1 MLICDAVEVLQK
13 AGYKVAEIDP
23 EFPGFAVQTKQEEH
37 VMTVMSDRGHVA
49 QKTIEQLVENAK

>member
-13 AGYKVAEIDP
+13 AGYKVAVIDP

-37 VMTVMSDRGHVA
+37 VMTVMSDRGHVS
-49 QKTIEQLVENAK
+49 QKTVEQLVEKAK

>member
-1 MLICDAVEVLQK
+1 MLVVDAVEALQK

-37 VMTVMSDRGHVA
+37 VMTVVSDRGHVS
-49 QKTIEQLVENAK
+49 QKTIEHLVERAH

>member
-13 AGYKVAEIDP
+13 AGYKVAVIDP

-37 VMTVMSDRGHVA
+37 VMTVISDRGHVS
-49 QKTIEQLVENAK
+49 QKTVEQLVEKAK